1 MKVNDVVKI
10 SDSVDNHF
18 NIPVYNLEKIAA
30 DPIGIIYKVYKDTC
44 EVRTV
49 SGIWEF
55 NKINLEVQVNDN
67 RDNV

>member
-10 SDSVDNHF
+10 AGCIEVKD
-18 NIPVYNLEKIAA
+18 IPVYNLEKISA
-30 DPIGIIYKVYKDTC
+30 DPIGIIYRVYKDTC

-55 NKINLEVQVNDN
+55 NKTNLEVQVNDD

>member
-10 SDSVDNHF
+10 VGCIEIK
-18 NIPVYNLEKIAA
+18 IPVYNLEKIQA

-55 NKINLEVQVNDN
+55 DKKNLEVQVNDN
-67 RDNV
+67 RDSV

>member
-1 MKVNDVVKI
+1 MKINDVVRITGCIEIKE
-10 SDSVDNHF
+10 
-18 NIPVYNLEKIAA
+18 IPVYNLEKIAA

-55 NKINLEVQVNDN
+55 NKTNLEVQVNDN

>member
-10 SDSVDNHF
+10 VGCIEIKE
-18 NIPVYNLEKIAA
+18 IPVYNLEKIAA

-55 NKINLEVQVNDN
+55 NKTNLEVQINDN